1 VAFGQLSL
9 TITKKENN
17 NMIQLPTPIT
27 SSMPQSFD
35 SVWLSNVQISAMDP
49 TRPVRATV
57 TIQPWNTQLNVLSQ
71 QRKTVMIPDVYA
83 TAASSS
89 YVAAVM
95 SNLFAYVQTQI
106 NSGSI
111 AF

>member
-1 VAFGQLSL
+1 M
-9 TITKKENN
+9 ITP
-17 NMIQLPTPIT
+17 ISPIT
-27 SSMPQSFD
+27 SSLPTTFD
-35 SVWLSNVQISAMDP
+35 GVWISNVQISAMDP